1 MQCPYCNYKE
11 SKVVD
16 SRHTDSKS
24 IRRRRECES
33 CKKRFTT
40 YEVIETTPI
49 MVVKKDNSRELFDR
63 EKIKKG
69 INLKAQG
76 FSDQQII
83 RKLRNI
89 ENPNNETTVLENN
102 NPMDLP
108 SNIETN
114 EIMGSQQNKPELR
127 NLTLDVTTQT
137 LQMLAESVA
146 KKITEDIKNS
156 DMAEKLIEAG
166 GYKKDNE
173 ILSQQV
179 QELIDHN
186 KKLSERIEQ
195 LEKRE
200 GFFQKLI
207 GLFR

>member
-1 MQCPYCNYKE
+1 MYNKNDILLKLNSENYYIDRRTLSTFISSWNIEAVYENEQKE
-11 SKVVD
+11 EYYD
-16 SRHTDSKS
+16 DYA
-24 IRRRRECES
+24 I
-33 CKKRFTT
+33 
-40 YEVIETTPI
+40 
-49 MVVKKDNSRELFDR
+49 

-83 RKLRNI
+83 RKLRNV

-108 SNIETN
+108 SNIESN
-114 EIMGSQQNKPELR
+114 EIMGSQQNKSELR

>member
-1 MQCPYCNYKE
+1 MYNKNDILLKLNSENYYIDRRTLSAFITSWNIEAVYENEQKE
-11 SKVVD
+11 EYYD
-16 SRHTDSKS
+16 DYA
-24 IRRRRECES
+24 I
-33 CKKRFTT
+33 
-40 YEVIETTPI
+40 
-49 MVVKKDNSRELFDR
+49 

-83 RKLRNI
+83 RKLRNV
-89 ENPNNETTVLENN
+89 ENPNTETTVLENN
-102 NPMDLP
+102 TPIDLP
-108 SNIETN
+108 SNIENN
-114 EIMGSQQNKPELR
+114 ELASTQTSNNSELR

-137 LQMLAESVA
+137 VQMLAESVA

>member
-1 MQCPYCNYKE
+1 MYNKNDILLKLNSENYYIDRRTLSTFISSWNIEAVYENEQKE
-11 SKVVD
+11 EYYD
-16 SRHTDSKS
+16 DYA
-24 IRRRRECES
+24 I
-33 CKKRFTT
+33 
-40 YEVIETTPI
+40 
-49 MVVKKDNSRELFDR
+49 

-83 RKLRNI
+83 RKLRNV

-102 NPMDLP
+102 NPIDLP
-108 SNIETN
+108 SNIESN
-114 EIMGSQQNKPELR
+114 EIINSQQNKPELR

>member
-1 MQCPYCNYKE
+1 MYNKNDILLKLNSENYYIDRRTLSTFISSWNIEAVYENEQKE
-11 SKVVD
+11 EYYD
-16 SRHTDSKS
+16 DYA
-24 IRRRRECES
+24 I
-33 CKKRFTT
+33 
-40 YEVIETTPI
+40 
-49 MVVKKDNSRELFDR
+49 

-83 RKLRNI
+83 RKLRNV

-102 NPMDLP
+102 TPIDLP
-108 SNIETN
+108 SNIESN
-114 EIMGSQQNKPELR
+114 EIINSPQNKPELR

>member
-1 MQCPYCNYKE
+1 MYNKNDILLKLNSENYYIDRRTLSTFISSWNIEAVYENEQKE
-11 SKVVD
+11 EYYD
-16 SRHTDSKS
+16 DYA
-24 IRRRRECES
+24 I
-33 CKKRFTT
+33 
-40 YEVIETTPI
+40 
-49 MVVKKDNSRELFDR
+49 

-108 SNIETN
+108 SNIEPN

-186 KKLSERIEQ
+186 KKLSDRIEQ
-195 LEKRE
+195 FEKRE

>member
-1 MQCPYCNYKE
+1 MYNKNDILLKLNSENYYIDRRTLSAFITSWNIEAVYENEQKE
-11 SKVVD
+11 EYYD
-16 SRHTDSKS
+16 DYA
-24 IRRRRECES
+24 I
-33 CKKRFTT
+33 
-40 YEVIETTPI
+40 
-49 MVVKKDNSRELFDR
+49 

-83 RKLRNI
+83 RKLRNV
-89 ENPNNETTVLENN
+89 ENPNNETTVLEKNN
-102 NPMDLP
+102 MDLP
-108 SNIETN
+108 SNIESN
-114 EIMGSQQNKPELR
+114 EIINSPQNKPELR

>member
-1 MQCPYCNYKE
+1 MYNKNDILLKLNSENYYIDRRTLSTFISSWNIEAVYENEQKE
-11 SKVVD
+11 EYYD
-16 SRHTDSKS
+16 DYA
-24 IRRRRECES
+24 I
-33 CKKRFTT
+33 
-40 YEVIETTPI
+40 
-49 MVVKKDNSRELFDR
+49 

-83 RKLRNI
+83 RKLRNV

-102 NPMDLP
+102 TPIDLP
-108 SNIETN
+108 SNIESN
-114 EIMGSQQNKPELR
+114 EIINSPQNKPELR

-137 LQMLAESVA
+137 LQMLAESIA

>member
-1 MQCPYCNYKE
+1 MYNKNDILLKLNSENYYIDRRTLSTFISSWNIEAVYENEQKE
-11 SKVVD
+11 EYYD
-16 SRHTDSKS
+16 DYA
-24 IRRRRECES
+24 I
-33 CKKRFTT
+33 
-40 YEVIETTPI
+40 
-49 MVVKKDNSRELFDR
+49 

-83 RKLRNI
+83 RKLRNV

-102 NPMDLP
+102 NPIDLP
-108 SNIETN
+108 SNIESN
-114 EIMGSQQNKPELR
+114 EIINSPQNKPELR

>member
-1 MQCPYCNYKE
+1 MYNKNDILLKLNSENYYIDRRTLSTFISSWNIEAVYENEQKE
-11 SKVVD
+11 EYYD
-16 SRHTDSKS
+16 DYA
-24 IRRRRECES
+24 I
-33 CKKRFTT
+33 
-40 YEVIETTPI
+40 
-49 MVVKKDNSRELFDR
+49 

-83 RKLRNI
+83 RKLRNV

-102 NPMDLP
+102 NPTDLP
-108 SNIETN
+108 SNIEPN

>member
-1 MQCPYCNYKE
+1 MYNKNDILLKLNSENYYIDRRTLSTFISSWNIEAVYENEQKE
-11 SKVVD
+11 EYYD
-16 SRHTDSKS
+16 DYA
-24 IRRRRECES
+24 I
-33 CKKRFTT
+33 
-40 YEVIETTPI
+40 
-49 MVVKKDNSRELFDR
+49 

-83 RKLRNI
+83 RKLRNV
-89 ENPNNETTVLENN
+89 ENPNNETTVLEKNN
-102 NPMDLP
+102 MDLP
-108 SNIETN
+108 SNIESN
-114 EIMGSQQNKPELR
+114 EIINSPQNKPELR

-200 GFFQKLI
+200 SFFQKLI

>member
-1 MQCPYCNYKE
+1 MYNKNDILLKLNSENYYIDRRTLSTFISSWNIEAVYENEQKE
-11 SKVVD
+11 EYYD
-16 SRHTDSKS
+16 DYA
-24 IRRRRECES
+24 I
-33 CKKRFTT
+33 
-40 YEVIETTPI
+40 
-49 MVVKKDNSRELFDR
+49 

-83 RKLRNI
+83 RKLRNV

-102 NPMDLP
+102 NAMDLP
-108 SNIETN
+108 SNIESN
-114 EIMGSQQNKPELR
+114 EIINSPQNKPELR

>member
-1 MQCPYCNYKE
+1 MYNKNDILLKLNSENYYIDRRTLSAFITSWNIEAVYENEQKE
-11 SKVVD
+11 EYYD
-16 SRHTDSKS
+16 DYA
-24 IRRRRECES
+24 I
-33 CKKRFTT
+33 
-40 YEVIETTPI
+40 
-49 MVVKKDNSRELFDR
+49 

-83 RKLRNI
+83 RKLRNV
-89 ENPNNETTVLENN
+89 ENPNTETTVLENN
-102 NPMDLP
+102 TPIDLP
-108 SNIETN
+108 SNIENN
-114 EIMGSQQNKPELR
+114 ELASTQTSNKSELR

-137 LQMLAESVA
+137 VQMLAESVA

>member
-1 MQCPYCNYKE
+1 MYNKNDILLKLNSENYYIDRRTLSTFISSWNIEAVYENEQKE
-11 SKVVD
+11 EYYD
-16 SRHTDSKS
+16 DYA
-24 IRRRRECES
+24 I
-33 CKKRFTT
+33 
-40 YEVIETTPI
+40 
-49 MVVKKDNSRELFDR
+49 

-83 RKLRNI
+83 RKLRNV
-89 ENPNNETTVLENN
+89 ENPNTETNVLENN
-102 NPMDLP
+102 NPTDLP
-108 SNIETN
+108 SNIEPN

>member
-1 MQCPYCNYKE
+1 MYNKNDILLKLNSENYYIDRRTLSTFISSWNIEAVYENEQKE
-11 SKVVD
+11 EYYD
-16 SRHTDSKS
+16 DYA
-24 IRRRRECES
+24 I
-33 CKKRFTT
+33 
-40 YEVIETTPI
+40 
-49 MVVKKDNSRELFDR
+49 

-83 RKLRNI
+83 RKLRNV

-102 NPMDLP
+102 NPIDLP
-108 SNIETN
+108 SNIENN
-114 EIMGSQQNKPELR
+114 ELASTQTSNKPELR

-200 GFFQKLI
+200 GFLQKLI

>member
-1 MQCPYCNYKE
+1 MYNKNDILLKLNSENYYIDRRTLSTFISSWNIEAVYENEQKE
-11 SKVVD
+11 EYYD
-16 SRHTDSKS
+16 DYA
-24 IRRRRECES
+24 I
-33 CKKRFTT
+33 
-40 YEVIETTPI
+40 
-49 MVVKKDNSRELFDR
+49 

-83 RKLRNI
+83 RKLRNV
-89 ENPNNETTVLENN
+89 ENPNNETTVLEKNN
-102 NPMDLP
+102 MDLP
-108 SNIETN
+108 SNIESN
-114 EIMGSQQNKPELR
+114 EIINSPQNKPELR

-200 GFFQKLI
+200 GFLQKLI

>member
-1 MQCPYCNYKE
+1 MYNKNDILLKLNSENYYIDRRTLSTFISSWNIEAVYENEQKE
-11 SKVVD
+11 EYYD
-16 SRHTDSKS
+16 DYA
-24 IRRRRECES
+24 I
-33 CKKRFTT
+33 
-40 YEVIETTPI
+40 
-49 MVVKKDNSRELFDR
+49 

-83 RKLRNI
+83 RKLRNV
-89 ENPNNETTVLENN
+89 ENQNNETTVLENN
-102 NPMDLP
+102 NPIDLP
-108 SNIETN
+108 SNIESN
-114 EIMGSQQNKPELR
+114 EIINSQQNKPELR

>member
-1 MQCPYCNYKE
+1 MYNKNDILLKLNSENYYIDRRTLSAFITSWNIEAVYENEQKE
-11 SKVVD
+11 EYYD
-16 SRHTDSKS
+16 DYA
-24 IRRRRECES
+24 I
-33 CKKRFTT
+33 
-40 YEVIETTPI
+40 
-49 MVVKKDNSRELFDR
+49 

-83 RKLRNI
+83 RKLRNV
-89 ENPNNETTVLENN
+89 ENPNTETTVLENN
-102 NPMDLP
+102 TPIDLP
-108 SNIETN
+108 SNIENN
-114 EIMGSQQNKPELR
+114 ELASTQTSNKSELR

-186 KKLSERIEQ
+186 KKLAERIEQ

-200 GFFQKLI
+200 SFFQKLI

>member
-1 MQCPYCNYKE
+1 MYNENDILLKLNSENYYIDRRTLSTFISSWNIEAVYENEQKE
-11 SKVVD
+11 EYYD
-16 SRHTDSKS
+16 DYA
-24 IRRRRECES
+24 I
-33 CKKRFTT
+33 
-40 YEVIETTPI
+40 
-49 MVVKKDNSRELFDR
+49 

>member
-1 MQCPYCNYKE
+1 MYNKNDILLKLNSENYYIDRRTLSTFISSWNIEAVYENEQKE
-11 SKVVD
+11 EYYD
-16 SRHTDSKS
+16 DYA
-24 IRRRRECES
+24 I
-33 CKKRFTT
+33 
-40 YEVIETTPI
+40 
-49 MVVKKDNSRELFDR
+49 

-83 RKLRNI
+83 RKLRNV

-102 NPMDLP
+102 TPIDLP
-108 SNIETN
+108 SNIENN
-114 EIMGSQQNKPELR
+114 ELASTQTSNKPELR

-200 GFFQKLI
+200 SFFQKLI

>member
-1 MQCPYCNYKE
+1 MYNKNDILLKLNSENYYIDRRTLSTFISSWNIEAVYENEQKE
-11 SKVVD
+11 EYYD
-16 SRHTDSKS
+16 DYA
-24 IRRRRECES
+24 I
-33 CKKRFTT
+33 
-40 YEVIETTPI
+40 
-49 MVVKKDNSRELFDR
+49 

-83 RKLRNI
+83 RKLRNV
-89 ENPNNETTVLENN
+89 ENPNTETNVLENN
-102 NPMDLP
+102 NPTDLP
-108 SNIETN
+108 SNIEPN
-114 EIMGSQQNKPELR
+114 EIIGSQQNKSELR

>member
-1 MQCPYCNYKE
+1 MYNKNDILLKLNSENYYIDRRTLSTFISSWNIEAVYENEQKE
-11 SKVVD
+11 EYYD
-16 SRHTDSKS
+16 DYA
-24 IRRRRECES
+24 I
-33 CKKRFTT
+33 
-40 YEVIETTPI
+40 
-49 MVVKKDNSRELFDR
+49 

>member
-1 MQCPYCNYKE
+1 MYNKNDILLKLNSENYYIDRRTLSAFITSWNIEAVYENEQKE
-11 SKVVD
+11 EYYD
-16 SRHTDSKS
+16 DYA
-24 IRRRRECES
+24 I
-33 CKKRFTT
+33 
-40 YEVIETTPI
+40 
-49 MVVKKDNSRELFDR
+49 

-83 RKLRNI
+83 RKLRNV
-89 ENPNNETTVLENN
+89 ENPNTETTVLENN
-102 NPMDLP
+102 TPIDLP
-108 SNIETN
+108 SNIENN
-114 EIMGSQQNKPELR
+114 ELASTQTSNKSELR

-173 ILSQQV
+173 ILSQQI

-186 KKLSERIEQ
+186 KKLAERIEQ

-207 GLFR
+207 ELFR

>member
-1 MQCPYCNYKE
+1 MYNKNDVLLKLNSENYYIDRRTL
-11 SKVVD
+11 SAFID
-16 SRHTDSKS
+16 SWR
-24 IRRRRECES
+24 IEAV
-33 CKKRFTT
+33 
-40 YEVIETTPI
+40 YENE
-49 MVVKKDNSRELFDR
+49 DR
-63 EKIKKG
+63 EEFYDDYAIERIKRG

-76 FSDQQII
+76 FSDEQII
-83 RKLRNI
+83 KKMCLYEDSQTQTSES
-89 ENPNNETTVLENN
+89 ENKNH
-102 NPMDLP
+102 DLP
-108 SNIETN
+108 A
-114 EIMGSQQNKPELR
+114 EIAESGEQITSPTIPALR

-173 ILSQQV
+173 ILSKQL
-179 QELIDHN
+179 QELIEHN

-200 GFFQKLI
+200 TFADKLLN
-207 GLFR
+207 LFR

>member
-1 MQCPYCNYKE
+1 MYNKNDILLKLNSENYYIDRRTLSTFISSWNIEAVYENEQKE
-11 SKVVD
+11 EYYD
-16 SRHTDSKS
+16 DYA
-24 IRRRRECES
+24 I
-33 CKKRFTT
+33 
-40 YEVIETTPI
+40 
-49 MVVKKDNSRELFDR
+49 

-83 RKLRNI
+83 RKLRNV

-102 NPMDLP
+102 TPIDLP
-108 SNIETN
+108 SNIENN
-114 EIMGSQQNKPELR
+114 ELASTQTSNKPELR

-173 ILSQQV
+173 ILSQQA

-200 GFFQKLI
+200 GFVQKLI

>member
-1 MQCPYCNYKE
+1 MYNKNDILLKLNSENYYIDRRPLSTFISSWNIEAVYENEQKE
-11 SKVVD
+11 EYYD
-16 SRHTDSKS
+16 DYA
-24 IRRRRECES
+24 I
-33 CKKRFTT
+33 
-40 YEVIETTPI
+40 
-49 MVVKKDNSRELFDR
+49 

-83 RKLRNI
+83 RKLRNV
-89 ENPNNETTVLENN
+89 ENPNNETTVLEKND
-102 NPMDLP
+102 MDLP
-108 SNIETN
+108 SNIESN
-114 EIMGSQQNKPELR
+114 EIINSPQNKPELR

>member
-1 MQCPYCNYKE
+1 MYN
-11 SKVVD
+11 
-16 SRHTDSKS
+16 
-24 IRRRRECES
+24 
-33 CKKRFTT
+33 
-40 YEVIETTPI
+40 
-49 MVVKKDNSRELFDR
+49 KKDILLKLNSENYYIDR
-63 EKIKKG
+63 RTLSTFISSWNIEAVYENEQKEEYYDDYAIEKIKKG

-108 SNIETN
+108 SNIEPN
-114 EIMGSQQNKPELR
+114 EIMGSQQNKSELR

-195 LEKRE
+195 LEKKE

>member
-1 MQCPYCNYKE
+1 MYNKNDILLKLNSENYYIDRRTLSAFITSWNIEAVYENEQKE
-11 SKVVD
+11 EYYD
-16 SRHTDSKS
+16 DYA
-24 IRRRRECES
+24 I
-33 CKKRFTT
+33 
-40 YEVIETTPI
+40 
-49 MVVKKDNSRELFDR
+49 

-83 RKLRNI
+83 RKLRNV
-89 ENPNNETTVLENN
+89 ENPNTETTVLENN
-102 NPMDLP
+102 TPIDLP
-108 SNIETN
+108 SNIENN
-114 EIMGSQQNKPELR
+114 ELASTQTSNKSELR

-146 KKITEDIKNS
+146 QKITEDIKNS

-186 KKLSERIEQ
+186 KKLAERIEQ

-200 GFFQKLI
+200 GFLQKLI

>member
-1 MQCPYCNYKE
+1 MYNKNDILLKLNSENYYIDRRTLSAFISSWNIEAVYENEQKE
-11 SKVVD
+11 EYYD
-16 SRHTDSKS
+16 DYA
-24 IRRRRECES
+24 I
-33 CKKRFTT
+33 
-40 YEVIETTPI
+40 
-49 MVVKKDNSRELFDR
+49 

-83 RKLRNI
+83 RKLRNV
-89 ENPNNETTVLENN
+89 ENPNTETTVLENN
-102 NPMDLP
+102 TPIDLP
-108 SNIETN
+108 SNIENN
-114 EIMGSQQNKPELR
+114 ELASTQTSNKPELR

-200 GFFQKLI
+200 GFLQKLI

>member
-1 MQCPYCNYKE
+1 MYNKNDILLKLNSENYYIDRRTLSSFITSWNIEAVYENEQKE
-11 SKVVD
+11 EYYD
-16 SRHTDSKS
+16 DYA
-24 IRRRRECES
+24 I
-33 CKKRFTT
+33 
-40 YEVIETTPI
+40 
-49 MVVKKDNSRELFDR
+49 

-83 RKLRNI
+83 RKLRNV
-89 ENPNNETTVLENN
+89 ENPNTETTVFENN
-102 NPMDLP
+102 TPIDLP
-108 SNIETN
+108 SNIENN
-114 EIMGSQQNKPELR
+114 ELASTQTSNKSELR

-186 KKLSERIEQ
+186 KKLAERIEQ

-200 GFFQKLI
+200 GFLQKLI

>member
-1 MQCPYCNYKE
+1 MYNKNDILLKLNSENYYIDRRTLSTFITSWNIEAVYENEQKE
-11 SKVVD
+11 EYYD
-16 SRHTDSKS
+16 DYA
-24 IRRRRECES
+24 I
-33 CKKRFTT
+33 
-40 YEVIETTPI
+40 
-49 MVVKKDNSRELFDR
+49 

-83 RKLRNI
+83 RKLRNV
-89 ENPNNETTVLENN
+89 ENPNTETTVLENN
-102 NPMDLP
+102 TPIDLP
-108 SNIETN
+108 SNIENN
-114 EIMGSQQNKPELR
+114 ELASTQTSNKSELR

-173 ILSQQV
+173 ILSQQI

-186 KKLSERIEQ
+186 KKLAERIEQ

-200 GFFQKLI
+200 SFLQKLI

>member
-1 MQCPYCNYKE
+1 MYNKNDILLKLNSENYYIDRRTLSAFISSWNIEAVYENEQKE
-11 SKVVD
+11 EYYD
-16 SRHTDSKS
+16 DYA
-24 IRRRRECES
+24 I
-33 CKKRFTT
+33 
-40 YEVIETTPI
+40 
-49 MVVKKDNSRELFDR
+49 

-83 RKLRNI
+83 RKLRNV
-89 ENPNNETTVLENN
+89 ENPNTETTVLENN
-102 NPMDLP
+102 TPIDLP
-108 SNIETN
+108 SNIENN
-114 EIMGSQQNKPELR
+114 ELASTQTSNKSELR

-186 KKLSERIEQ
+186 KKLAERIEQ

-200 GFFQKLI
+200 SFLQKLI

>member
-1 MQCPYCNYKE
+1 MYNKNDILLKLNSENYYIDRRTLSAFISSWNIEAVYENEQKE
-11 SKVVD
+11 EYYD
-16 SRHTDSKS
+16 DYA
-24 IRRRRECES
+24 I
-33 CKKRFTT
+33 
-40 YEVIETTPI
+40 
-49 MVVKKDNSRELFDR
+49 

-83 RKLRNI
+83 RKLRNV
-89 ENPNNETTVLENN
+89 ENPNTETTVLENN
-102 NPMDLP
+102 TPIDLP
-108 SNIETN
+108 SNIENN
-114 EIMGSQQNKPELR
+114 ELASTQTSNKSELR

-186 KKLSERIEQ
+186 KKLAERIEQ